1 MSKILSVD
9 IEKELVTV
17 AMDNGLAKDLPL
29 EIFQF
34 KPEVGEE
41 IEVHKKE
48 DGSFIVSAKNQELTK
63 KLWFGWVVSL
73 FFMPLGLY
81 FFYRA
86 KHMKSFYFVLV
97 LLILTIIGAMIE

>member
-1 MSKILSVD
+1 MNKILAVD

-17 AMDNGLAKDLPL
+17 ALDNGLAKDLPL
-29 EIFQF
+29 EVFHF
-34 KPEVGEE
+34 KPEIGEE

-48 DGSFIVSAKNQELTK
+48 DGSFVVSAKDQGVTQ
-63 KLWFGWVVSL
+63 KLWFGWVISL
-73 FFMPLGLY
+73 VFMPLGLY
-81 FFYRA
+81 FFYKA